1 LARQSNTRLRVCVA
15 QARTTQIG
23 NNEPVR
29 YANDPEI
36 EEQIGAFG
44 ANMRATRRRAGMTQT
59 DLAAIDGLD
68 RAAISLTEKGKRS
81 PDMRTL
87 LRIAEGLD
95 VTAAELVSDI
105 GPYSRNVN
113 GPVPKELPSFADD
126 PYGSSHRKARG
137 KQTTPFSRN
146 LYAARRRA
154 GISQQALGA
163 HADVDAAAISLY
175 ERGQREPN
183 LRTVLKLAR
192 TLKISPVEL
201 LRDVR

>member
-1 LARQSNTRLRVCVA
+1 
-15 QARTTQIG
+15 
-23 NNEPVR
+23 
-29 YANDPEI
+29 
-36 EEQIGAFG
+36 
-44 ANMRATRRRAGMTQT
+44 MTQT

-87 LRIAEGLD
+87 LRIADGLD

-105 GPYSRNVN
+105 GPFSPDGNEPAAPPARR
-113 GPVPKELPSFADD
+113 SADD
-126 PYGSSHRKARG
+126 AHDSPNRKRPG
-137 KQTTPFSRN
+137 KQSATPFSQN
-146 LYAARRRA
+146 LLAARRRA

-183 LRTVLKLAR
+183 LRTILKLAR
-192 TLKISPVEL
+192 TLQISPVEL
-201 LRDVR
+201 LRGVR